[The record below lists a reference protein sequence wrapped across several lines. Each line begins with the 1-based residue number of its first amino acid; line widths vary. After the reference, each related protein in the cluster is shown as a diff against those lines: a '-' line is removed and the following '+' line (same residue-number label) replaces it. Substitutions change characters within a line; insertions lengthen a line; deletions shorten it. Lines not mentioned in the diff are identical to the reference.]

1 MLLYVIPS
9 LRHSCVVDVWTVER
23 VCWRGCA
30 TLQLTS
36 RWLCLQGNG
45 SHDDG
50 TSVNATFRESNHLEQ
65 LMPLNTVIIT
75 MQQTAHNTQR
85 LDSVQ
90 VAEMADLW
98 LDACD
103 HACFER
109 GCIGVTQTKLL
120 S

>member
-1 MLLYVIPS
+1 MS
-9 LRHSCVVDVWTVER
+9 AWLR
-23 VCWRGCA
+23 CA
-30 TLQLTS
+30 TVNEQVAVFADS
-36 RWLCLQGNG
+36 NG

-65 LMPLNTVIIT
+65 LMPLNTAIIT
-75 MQQTAHNTQR
+75 IQQTAHNTQR

-103 HACFER
+103 YACFER

-120 S
+120 P